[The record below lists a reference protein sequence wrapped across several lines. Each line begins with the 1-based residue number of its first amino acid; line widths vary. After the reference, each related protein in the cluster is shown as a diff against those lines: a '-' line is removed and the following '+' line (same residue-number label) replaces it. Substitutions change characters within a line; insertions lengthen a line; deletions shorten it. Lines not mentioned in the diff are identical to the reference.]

1 MDKRVFSVLVIDDEP
16 DVLKAV
22 QLCLRSSGLK
32 LTLTTDPKKGLEMA
46 RTLKPDVILCDA
58 AMPDFSGPQ
67 LITLLK
73 SDAATAWIPVI
84 LMTAVAEA
92 YMFSHVAWTSFLA
105 KPFSAKE
112 LREAIVSAAKTAI
125 PKGVESDEQG

>member
-1 MDKRVFSVLVIDDEP
+1 MDKRVFSVLVIDDEA

-32 LTLTTDPKKGLEMA
+32 LTTTTEPKKVLELA
-46 RTLKPDVILCDA
+46 RTLAPDVILCDA
-58 AMPDFSGPQ
+58 DMPDVSGPQ
-67 LITLLK
+67 LIVMLK
-73 SDAATAWIPVI
+73 NDPATAQIPVI

-92 YMFSHVAWTSFLA
+92 HMFSHVPWTSFLG

-112 LREAIVSAAKTAI
+112 LREAIVSAAKTSL
-125 PKGVESDEQG
+125 PKSE